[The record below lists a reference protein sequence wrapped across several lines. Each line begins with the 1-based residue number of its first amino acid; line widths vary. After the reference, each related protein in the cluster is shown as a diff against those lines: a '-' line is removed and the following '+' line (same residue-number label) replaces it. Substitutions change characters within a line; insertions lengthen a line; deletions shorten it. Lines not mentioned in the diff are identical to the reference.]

1 MCVILYNDRMVR
13 KYTQTLFLA
22 WFPFIRSSFL
32 DAPADHRGVLNQVTS
47 NTVINMRMVQ
57 GAENIHH
64 AGRESRFF
72 IDESEVMYMPRGEH
86 PNSRKALE
94 THRKGTQFNGETAV
108 KAQRKSLETK
118 AAFKSLNA
126 DLREQCTPEML
137 EKINKKL
144 LALAASGN
152 LKAYELVR
160 DGLGEKPKETVQ
172 ATVDPV
178 VVINDAPE

>member
-1 MCVILYNDRMVR
+1 M
-13 KYTQTLFLA
+13 A
-22 WFPFIRSSFL
+22 
-32 DAPADHRGVLNQVTS
+32 
-47 NTVINMRMVQ
+47 
-57 GAENIHH
+57 
-64 AGRESRFF
+64 
-72 IDESEVMYMPRGEH
+72 
-86 PNSRKALE
+86 
-94 THRKGTQFNGETAV
+94 RKGGNPDIATAGKDTRFGAKRGYDAV
-108 KAQRKSLETK
+108 KAAKKSNEAK
-118 AAFKSLNA
+118 SAFKSLSA

-144 LALAASGN
+144 LALAAGGN

>member
-32 DAPADHRGVLNQVTS
+32 DAPADHRGVLNQATS

-86 PNSRKALE
+86 PNSRANLRHLSTEEAREIGKKGAKASAE
-94 THRKGTQFNGETAV
+94 AR
-108 KAQRKSLETK
+108 
-118 AAFKSLNA
+118 AAYKSLNA

-137 EKINKKL
+137 AKINKKL
-144 LALAASGN
+144 LGLAASGN